1 MAFIN
6 EFQSTPLREGRQM
19 EKMTKEEML
28 KFQSTP
34 LREGR
39 LLHFCHCL
47 HIGNVSIHAPARGAT
62 SGSLTLRKANRFQS
76 TPLREGRHV
85 LSSTLNLECRFQST
99 PLREGR
105 HYKQQMEVV
114 NQSFNPRP
122 CARGDIQR

>member
-1 MAFIN
+1 MPFIN

-19 EKMTKEEML
+19 EKMTKEEIL

-85 LSSTLNLECRFQST
+85 
-99 PLREGR
+99 
-105 HYKQQMEVV
+105 KQQMEVV